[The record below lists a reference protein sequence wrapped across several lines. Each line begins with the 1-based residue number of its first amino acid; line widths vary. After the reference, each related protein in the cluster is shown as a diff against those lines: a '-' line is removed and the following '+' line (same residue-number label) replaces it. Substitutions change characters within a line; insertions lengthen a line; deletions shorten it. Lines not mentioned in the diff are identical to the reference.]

1 MTEMP
6 TWLLG
11 TAADGIPTLPD
22 SLPLPP
28 GDAPKRKQKKEIHE
42 NRFRKH
48 FVHLQQQKTENH
60 ASKQER
66 RYTILH
72 PRQAVSQPLSPLFY

>member
-22 SLPLPP
+22 SLPLSP
-28 GDAPKRKQKKEIHE
+28 GTRPKEKQKNKVVAMIYLEIKIE
-42 NRFRKH
+42 
-48 FVHLQQQKTENH
+48 
-60 ASKQER
+60 
-66 RYTILH
+66 I
-72 PRQAVSQPLSPLFY
+72 